1 MDYIDR
7 YKFWLKNVKDKDLK
21 NELKNMTDEEIKTA
35 FFKDIEFGTGGMRGV
50 LGSGANC
57 MNKYNVAKVTKA
69 LCEYLKCKKKAS
81 VAISY
86 DSRNM
91 SYEFAGLVAKI
102 CAKNGVK
109 VYLAQTMM
117 PTPFLSYMVR
127 FYGCDMGVMI
137 TASHNPKEY
146 NGYKVYDENG
156 CQLLDEPSL
165 KLMELANSINPFEIE
180 EMDFSEAVSSGK
192 IKFTDNKILKSY
204 INEVMK
210 QSLINIENL
219 KVVYTALH
227 GTGIKTIPIVLEK
240 NGAGVILNAIQCEA
254 DKNFTTCPYPN
265 PENENVYSSSNE
277 LAFKENADL
286 VIASDPD
293 ADRVGVNVIKNGRA
307 YHLTGNEVGVLLS
320 DFLLT
325 HKKYKNGVLVKSIV
339 STSLVDKI
347 AKKHG
352 VKVCNVLTGFK
363 YIGEQIA
370 KLENDES
377 QEFVF
382 GFEESLGYLVGTY
395 VRDKDATVASMMVCE
410 MTSFY
415 KKQGKT
421 LLDRLNEIYEEFGFY
436 EHYVTRYDFSGEEG
450 FVKMHSILNSV
461 RKNPPKKFGKFK
473 VEKFTDYETG
483 VDDLPKSDVM
493 EFCLEN
499 DAKIIIRP
507 SGTEPL
513 IKVYVTLSK
522 TKSEN
527 DKCVKVIND
536 EIVSLLK

>member
-21 NELKNMTDEEIKTA
+21 NELKNMTEEEIKTA

-50 LGSGANC
+50 LGCGANC

-102 CAKNGVK
+102 CAKNGIK

-180 EMDFSEAVSSGK
+180 EMDFSEAVSHGR
-192 IKFTDNKILKSY
+192 IKFTDSKILKSY
-204 INEVMK
+204 ISEVMN
-210 QSLINIENL
+210 QSLINIDNL

-227 GTGIKTIPIVLEK
+227 GTGIKTIPTVLEK
-240 NGAGVILNAIQCEA
+240 NGADVVLNEIQCEA

-265 PENENVYSSSNE
+265 PENEDVYRSSNE
-277 LAFKENADL
+277 LAFKTNADL
-286 VIASDPD
+286 IIASDPD
-293 ADRVGVNVIKNGRA
+293 ADRVGVNVVKNGKA

-370 KLENDES
+370 KLEKDES

-395 VRDKDATVASMMVCE
+395 VRDKDATVASMVICE
-410 MTSFY
+410 MASFY

-436 EHYVTRYDFSGEEG
+436 EHHVTRYDFAGEEG
-450 FVKMHSILNSV
+450 FVKMHRILDAI
-461 RKNPPKKFGKFK
+461 RKNPPKKFGQLK

-483 VDDLPKSDVM
+483 IDDLPKSDVM
-493 EFCLEN
+493 TFCLEN
-499 DAKIIIRP
+499 DAEIIIRP

-513 IKVYVTLSK
+513 IKVYVTLTK
-522 TKSEN
+522 AKSEN
-527 DKCVKVIND
+527 DKCRKIIDN
-536 EIVSLLK
+536 EIMSLLK